1 MPQTDTYKNV
11 KKVGKK
17 LAPQGS
23 RATRYD
29 DSEGDQQ
36 DQSPTRNF
44 ISALGLTQAL
54 GPFGPQVEDFIVQN
68 VEAWTDKLGDFD
80 QITSKARR
88 YAKEYPVVAI
98 AGATVI
104 GLAAGLLLV
113 NAATSQSGKRS

>member
-1 MPQTDTYKNV
+1 MPQTDNYKNV
-11 KKVGKK
+11 KRVGKK
-17 LAPQGS
+17 LAPQGNRAS
-23 RATRYD
+23 RYEN
-29 DSEGDQQ
+29 EGADQQ
-36 DQSPTRNF
+36 DQSPTRSF
-44 ISALGLTQAL
+44 INAMGLTQAL

-80 QITSKARR
+80 QITTKARR

-113 NAATSQSGKRS
+113 NAATSQSKRS